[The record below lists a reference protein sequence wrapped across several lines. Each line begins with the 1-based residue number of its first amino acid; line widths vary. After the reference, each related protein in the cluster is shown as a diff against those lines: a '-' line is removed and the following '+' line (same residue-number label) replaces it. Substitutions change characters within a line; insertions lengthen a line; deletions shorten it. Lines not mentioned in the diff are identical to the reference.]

1 MRLQQPCVP
10 SQPHASLGRLRL
22 AEDKRRGALLTAN
35 LHKAVSVQV
44 RAALLEQRQQ
54 RLVVTDGV
62 PCCVCGR
69 RLGNV
74 AFAALPGGG
83 MAHVGCVQGKLSDT

>member
-1 MRLQQPCVP
+1 MCLRNPTR
-10 SQPHASLGRLRL
+10 SLGRLRL
-22 AEDKRRGALLTAN
+22 AEEKRRGALLTAN

-62 PCCVCGR
+62 PCWSCVCGR

-83 MAHVGCVQGKLSDT
+83 MAHVGCVQGKLSGE

>member
-1 MRLQQPCVP
+1 M
-10 SQPHASLGRLRL
+10 
-22 AEDKRRGALLTAN
+22 
-35 LHKAVSVQV
+35 QV

-83 MAHVGCVQGKLSDT
+83 MAHVGCVQGKVSGE

>member
-1 MRLQQPCVP
+1 MCLRNPTR
-10 SQPHASLGRLRL
+10 SLGRLRL
-22 AEDKRRGALLTAN
+22 AEEKRRGALLTAN

-83 MAHVGCVQGKLSDT
+83 MAHVGCVQLGVQGKLTGE